1 MVRVLLFN
9 KWSIRTKILAGF
21 LSIAALAAVGG
32 FINAR
37 GVGEMNDA
45 FQSIAD
51 RATPA
56 FLALHSMDAS
66 AHDMALVAITI
77 VLSDDPPEVFD
88 TNISAFETT
97 VQEVEFAHDIYK
109 NTRVHT
115 EVFDEELNLK
125 KRELYLS
132 ALSIV
137 NAKKERATKEVLL
150 GMIPSL
156 RLRAEAF
163 SEDVDI
169 ALTHEEEKVV
179 TQKAH
184 ASAIG
189 SKVLTT
195 AVIFGVLETLLAVL
209 IGLFIANYIGRP
221 LKHLQEVAEDLTRGE
236 FGRLIPVRS
245 DDEIGRLAQTFNK
258 MTMHVQRAQLEAEEK
273 VREQATAMQK
283 ENEQLKEK

>member
-1 MVRVLLFN
+1 MVRVPLFN

-32 FINAR
+32 FINAH
-37 GVGEMNDA
+37 GVGQMNDE
-45 FQSIAD
+45 FQNVAD

-56 FLALHSMDAS
+56 FLALHSMNAS

-77 VLSDDPPEVFD
+77 VLSNDPPEVFEK
-88 TNISAFETT
+88 NISAFETT
-97 VQEVEFAHDIYK
+97 IQEVEFAHDIYE
-109 NTRVHT
+109 NTRAHT
-115 EVFDEELNLK
+115 EVYADELNNK
-125 KRELYLS
+125 KRELYLG

-137 NAKKERATKEVLL
+137 NAKKEGVTKEVLL

-163 SEDVDI
+163 NEFVEI
-169 ALTHEEEKVV
+169 ALAHEEEKISV
-179 TQKAH
+179 QKER

-189 SKVLTT
+189 KRVLTT
-195 AVIFGVLETLLAVL
+195 AILFGVLETLLAVL

-221 LKHLQEVAEDLTRGE
+221 LAHLQEVAEDLTRGE
-236 FGRLIPVRS
+236 FGRLIPVQS

-258 MTMHVQRAQLEAEEK
+258 MTMHVQRAKIEAEDK
-273 VREQATAMQK
+273 IREQTAGLQE
-283 ENEQLKEK
+283 ENE